1 MKNLL
6 RNKGSIRKLIAF
18 LVAASMI
25 LFAGAVCAQESESP
39 ELQQPTETP
48 QTPEPAQSP
57 ESQDIKTVQ
66 LFTWAASDP
75 PQWYLGILYAFLGL
89 IGSLVTIYS
98 LIGASLPGIAG
109 QVRID
114 VNENRLEN
122 MSKQLEEL
130 VGESP
135 LEAEA
140 IKEIGTVVND
150 LRKDLWKERWRQFG
164 IAAILYALVGASFSV
179 LLAQDLLQ
187 ALVIGASW
195 TGLLGTLGLKKDYE
209 ERKNVKDIELLEALK
224 RIKELEDKLKKLL
237 EKGVSRQGKDIS
249 EEKRLAGETSP
260 LENRIM
266 RAKSL

>member
-6 RNKGSIRKLIAF
+6 QNRGSMKLIAF
-18 LVAASMI
+18 IVAVSMI
-25 LFAGAVCAQESESP
+25 TFAGAIRAQESESP
-39 ELQQPTETP
+39 EPPQTTEQP
-48 QTPEPAQSP
+48 QTPEPTQSP
-57 ESQDIKTVQ
+57 ESPDIKTVQ

-98 LIGASLPGIAG
+98 LIGASLPGTAG

-122 MSKQLEEL
+122 MSKRLEEL
-130 VGESP
+130 VEESP
-135 LEAEA
+135 PETEA

-187 ALVIGASW
+187 ALVIGAGW

-209 ERKNVKDIELLEALK
+209 ERKNVKDAGLEEALT
-224 RIKELEDKLKKLL
+224 RIKELEKEMEKEV
-237 EKGVSRQGKDIS
+237 EKGVSMRGKGIS
-249 EEKRLAGETSP
+249 EEKRFAGEPSS
-260 LENRIM
+260 LENRI
-266 RAKSL
+266 RSAKSL